1 MDIAKFLISMLH
13 EEWVMMQKDH
23 ALSVTKT
30 KSTLNPNIYLGI
42 SLAIALI
49 GNIFYHI
56 AISSLFA

>member
-1 MDIAKFLISMLH
+1 
-13 EEWVMMQKDH
+13 MMQKDH